1 MKSIAV
7 ISPGGNLE
15 TSGEA
20 FLHVDPC
27 EPFIFILLTGKRW
40 IYLERYI
47 LHRQHAGYLRK

>member
-27 EPFIFILLTGKRW
+27 EPFIFYFIDR
-40 IYLERYI
+40 
-47 LHRQHAGYLRK
+47 

>member
-7 ISPGGNLE
+7 ISPGGNWE

-27 EPFIFILLTGKRW
+27 EPFIFYFIDR
-40 IYLERYI
+40 
-47 LHRQHAGYLRK
+47 